1 MSLIYCSN
9 CGKSIPVES
18 KFCTFCGT
26 AIPTIANGKNFGT
39 RKKHVYTFSNRPS
52 EFIKSSGFWGSLLVL
67 TGFFLPWIQDINR
80 ASGLNIITMEYSL
93 GKLVLL
99 IFPLCA
105 LFILID
111 TISSFLPSGAAI
123 FFKILPFIL
132 LVVLI
137 ALLITGS
144 KQKGANVLGMNI
156 SDMQSTLKFTGIGLW
171 ATIVGSIL
179 MLFHKRFK
187 KV

>member
-1 MSLIYCSN
+1 MIYCSN

-26 AIPTIANGKNFGT
+26 AVPTLANDKNLI
-39 RKKHVYTFSNRPS
+39 RKKQAYTFSNRPAD
-52 EFIKSSGFWGSLLVL
+52 FIRSPGFWGSLLVL
-67 TGFFLPWIQDINR
+67 AGFFLPWIQDINK
-80 ASGLNIITMEYSL
+80 ASGLNIITMEYTL

-111 TISSFLPSGAAI
+111 SISSFLPSGAAI
-123 FFKILPFIL
+123 FFKILPFLL

-137 ALLITGS
+137 TLLIMGS

-156 SDMQSTLKFTGIGLW
+156 SDMQSALKLIGIGLW
-171 ATIVGSIL
+171 LTVIGSVL
-179 MLFHKRFK
+179 MLFHKRSK
-187 KV
+187 WV

>member
-1 MSLIYCSN
+1 MIYCSN

-18 KFCTFCGT
+18 KFCTFCG
-26 AIPTIANGKNFGT
+26 AAVPNLDNGKNLHT
-39 RKKHVYTFSNRPS
+39 RRTQAYTFLNRPS
-52 EFIKSSGFWGSLLVL
+52 DFIRSPGFWGSLLVL
-67 TGFFLPWIQDINR
+67 IGFFLPWIQDTNK
-80 ASGLNIITMEYSL
+80 ASGLNIITMEYTL

-111 TISSFLPSGAAI
+111 SISGFLPSGATI
-123 FFKILPFIL
+123 FFKILPFLL

-137 ALLITGS
+137 SLLIMGS

-156 SDMQSTLKFTGIGLW
+156 SDMQSALRLIGIGLW
-171 ATIVGSIL
+171 ATAIGSVL

-187 KV
+187 RV